1 MYFRFYATGAFFWK
15 NRNIKTISKKEII
28 NTGNGGKMVVDLKE
42 SRDKIDKIDRQIAEL
57 FEERMKV
64 ATDVAAYKRSTG
76 KKVYDPVREEEKL
89 KTLRGLSDNEFNKTG
104 IEDLFRQIMS
114 ISRKYQ
120 YQVLGTE
127 NEIKQIFRQVNSF
140 NTDSDTRVVCFGEH
154 GAYTEQA
161 MEEVFGKDIT
171 AINKNTFK
179 EVMETVANGEA
190 KFGVLPIENTSTGGI
205 ADIYDLLL
213 DYDITI
219 VAEHVIKVEQAL
231 VGVPGTKLEDIK
243 TVYSHPQGLMQCSK
257 FFENHPQISTKT
269 YSSTSAAAKKVAE
282 DADKSQAAISSTRAA
297 GIFGLD
303 IIKEQVNH
311 ESMNYT
317 RFIIISN
324 QKIFLPDA
332 GKISLSFEIKHQAG
346 ALYNMLSNFYYN
358 GLNLTKIESRPIE
371 NRNWEYRFF
380 VDIEGNLNQPE
391 VGNALAS
398 ISEFASKLVV
408 LGNVSTIN

>member
-1 MYFRFYATGAFFWK
+1 M
-15 NRNIKTISKKEII
+15 KKEKI

-64 ATDVAAYKRSTG
+64 ATDVATYKRSTG

-127 NEIKQIFRQVNSF
+127 NELKQIFRQVNSF
-140 NTDSDTRVVCFGEH
+140 DTDSDTRIVCFGEH

-171 AINKNTFK
+171 ALNKSTFK

-282 DADKSQAAISSTRAA
+282 DGDKSQAAISSTRAA

-391 VGNALAS
+391 VGNALAR
-398 ISEFASKLVV
+398 ISEFANKLVV

>member
-1 MYFRFYATGAFFWK
+1 M
-15 NRNIKTISKKEII
+15 KKEKI

-127 NEIKQIFRQVNSF
+127 NELKQIFRQVNSF
-140 NTDSDTRVVCFGEH
+140 DTDSDTRIVCFGEH

-171 AINKNTFK
+171 ALNKSTFK

-282 DADKSQAAISSTRAA
+282 DGDKSQAAISSTRAA

-398 ISEFASKLVV
+398 ISEFANKLVV

>member
-140 NTDSDTRVVCFGEH
+140 NTDADTRVVCFGEH

-398 ISEFASKLVV
+398 ISEFANKLVV